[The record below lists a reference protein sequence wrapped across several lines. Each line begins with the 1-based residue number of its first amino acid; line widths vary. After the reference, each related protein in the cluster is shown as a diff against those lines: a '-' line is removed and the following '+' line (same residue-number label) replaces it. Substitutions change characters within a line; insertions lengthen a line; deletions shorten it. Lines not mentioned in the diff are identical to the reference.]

1 MLYRL
6 PIVLLLTSV
15 LVAQATQ
22 APSAPSTQ
30 SGQTP
35 AAMQARASR
44 ERDPLLDLP
53 PLPETSV
60 TLVGGTIIRLD
71 RVRDRL
77 IVRPF
82 GGHDME
88 IAFDQRTKMLRDQTP
103 IPAREL
109 VPGSR
114 VYVDTL
120 FDGSR
125 IFAKN
130 IQIRAQT
137 NCQDVHGQVIDYDSR
152 RGTLDITETV
162 APAPVKLRVSA
173 QTQVQIS
180 GRSGTIAEVPSNA
193 LIIASF
199 APGSD
204 GAPTACEIHVLAV
217 PGQSFT
223 FAGTITFV
231 DLHTHRVAIAN
242 RSDATTYDLDVDH
255 LSPDQIRGVREGQE
269 ATIETVFDGQ
279 GYQAKTI
286 HMAAPS
292 TQTQLK

>member
-1 MLYRL
+1 MFYRL
-6 PIVLLLTSV
+6 LIVLLPTSV
-15 LVAQATQ
+15 LVAQVT
-22 APSAPSTQ
+22 P
-30 SGQTP
+30 P
-35 AAMQARASR
+35 AAVPGNPSVKVPAPMQARASR

-103 IPAREL
+103 IQARDL
-109 VPGSR
+109 LPGSR
-114 VYVDTL
+114 VYLDTL

-130 IQIRAQT
+130 IQVRTQT
-137 NCQDVHGQVIDYDSR
+137 QCQDVHGQVIEYDSR

-162 APAPVKLRVSA
+162 TPAPVKLRISP
-173 QTQVQIS
+173 QTQIHI
-180 GRSGTIAEVPSNA
+180 GERSGTLADVPENA
-193 LIIASF
+193 LIVASF
-199 APGSD
+199 SPGSD
-204 GAPTACEIHVLAV
+204 GTPTACEIHVVAV
-217 PGQSFT
+217 PGQPFT

-231 DLHTHRVAIAN
+231 DLHTRRIAIAN
-242 RSDATTYDLDVDH
+242 RSDATTYDIDVDH

-269 ATIETVFDGQ
+269 ATIETVFDGK
-279 GYQAKTI
+279 GYQAKTV
-286 HMAAPS
+286 HTAAPS